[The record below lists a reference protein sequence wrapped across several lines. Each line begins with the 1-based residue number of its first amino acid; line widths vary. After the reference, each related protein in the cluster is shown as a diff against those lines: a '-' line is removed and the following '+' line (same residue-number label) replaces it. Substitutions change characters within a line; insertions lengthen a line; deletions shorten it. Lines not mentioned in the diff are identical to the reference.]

1 MNVAARFTRS
11 ILFLLLSALLI
22 SSRAH
27 AVEIAGTKIDDT
39 AQVAN
44 QTLKLNGAGIRY
56 KVIFK
61 VYAAA
66 LYLPEQKNSTSD
78 ILALPG
84 AKRVSLVILRD
95 LRSEELGQR
104 FMDGIKK
111 NADINERTKLVDSML
126 AFGQNFALLPDMKKG
141 DVINMDW
148 IPGTGATGFYNG
160 KKFGTPIQD
169 PLFYNALLK
178 IWIGSSP
185 VDDKLKQAWLSGK
198 IDDAAR

>member
-1 MNVAARFTRS
+1 MNFATRFTKS
-11 ILFLLLSALLI
+11 IFFSLLSALLI
-22 SSRAH
+22 ATHSNA
-27 AVEIAGTKIDDT
+27 AEIGGVKIDDT

-56 KVIFK
+56 KVFFK
-61 VYAAA
+61 VYVAA
-66 LYLPEQKNSTSD
+66 LYLAEQKNSAPE

-111 NADINERTKLVDSML
+111 NADLNERTKLVDSML

-141 DVINMDW
+141 DIINMDW
-148 IPGTGATGFYNG
+148 IPGSGATAFYNG
-160 KKFGTPIQD
+160 KKFGSPIQD
-169 PLFYNALLK
+169 PLFYSALLK
-178 IWIGSSP
+178 IWIGHSP

-198 IDDAAR
+198 IDEGTH